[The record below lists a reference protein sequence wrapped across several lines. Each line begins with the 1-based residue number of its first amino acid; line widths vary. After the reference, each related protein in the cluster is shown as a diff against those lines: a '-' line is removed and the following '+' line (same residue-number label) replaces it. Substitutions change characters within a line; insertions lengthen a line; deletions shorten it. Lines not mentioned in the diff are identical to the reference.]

1 MSYTIRQ
8 DSGNFPPA
16 DAAVLCTEIT
26 MDISDIPSSRRLCDA
41 GGNALREA
49 LRTIRFLPA
58 GSACAIDGCG
68 LPYANIILTSPP
80 RWLNGKMN
88 ELLVLHRCYESVFET
103 ARELGTGSLVLPFL
117 STQYYRFPQAE
128 AVHIALCEAEK
139 SPLEAIFLTDSEAL
153 FELTQTP
160 YRKPAIVSYIGYYRD
175 HAVFALD
182 NGLFAR
188 VDLRPEITDAAVIP
202 YFEACYRVGN
212 NPLQT
217 PLAEAEIARLR
228 AIYEDFDWC

>member
-1 MSYTIRQ
+1 MSSTILQ
-8 DSGNFPPA
+8 DRESFPQA

-26 MDISDIPSSRRLCDA
+26 MDISDIPSSRRLLKA
-41 GGNALREA
+41 GGSALQTALRP
-49 LRTIRFLPA
+49 IRFLPA

-68 LPYANIILTSPP
+68 LPYANLILTAPP

-88 ELLVLHRCYESVFET
+88 ELKVLRRCYESIFET
-103 ARELGTGSLVLPFL
+103 ARELGAGAVVLPFL

-128 AVHIALCEAEK
+128 AVHIALREAEK
-139 SPLEAIFLTDSEAL
+139 SPLEAIFLADSGTL
-153 FELTQTP
+153 IELAQTP
-160 YRKPAIVSYIGYYRD
+160 YRKPSVVSYVGYYRD
-175 HAVFALD
+175 HAMFELD

-188 VDLRPEITDAAVIP
+188 VDLRPEITDVSVIP

-217 PLAEAEIARLR
+217 PLPDAEIARLR
-228 AIYEDFDWC
+228 GIYEAYEGC